1 MAGLNFMY
9 RDLPASPNRTRLDAL
24 HIPSHEDASGTVL
37 VTRAP
42 PLYFL
47 CLPSIIP
54 SAFIMEIVV
63 PLPLELVLNVIT
75 CSLPAA
81 PNAFLQISDPATKLL
96 LVFPLVCQ
104 ETWRLANRY
113 LR

>member
-9 RDLPASPNRTRLDAL
+9 RDLPASANRTRLDAL
-24 HIPSHEDASGTVL
+24 HIPSHEDASGT
-37 VTRAP
+37 
-42 PLYFL
+42 
-47 CLPSIIP
+47 
-54 SAFIMEIVV
+54 AFVMEIVV

-81 PNAFLQISDPATKLL
+81 PNAFLQTSDPTTKLL
-96 LVFPLVCQ
+96 FVFPLVCQ
-104 ETWRLANRY
+104 KTWRLANRY